1 MPVNEEKL
9 YALSGRQGR
18 CRFCGKQFNFKGQI
32 KSHRC
37 TLRLAC
43 RRQYQEAV
51 ARNSDIKLLYPQ
63 WSTYD
68 VAAQNN
74 SFPNG
79 QNPIPDYLGLPESGI
94 PPDQAATDGTGSDAV
109 QQPSGI
115 IQVESPVADTTVEVQ
130 VPTTMD
136 VSPDSLAS
144 QSGDGNQP
152 RQLVKVVSR
161 LAEQAVEA
169 KVLVAKGISNK
180 KEWGWRPIILV
191 LHELKM
197 WLFKAKINSTY
208 FKLNVDQI
216 KLMCN
221 AYFNTFG
228 DSPLTRI
235 TGKEFDMDKID
246 FISAEMTVYGDF
258 YIENIPHA
266 IGHGK
271 SLFGSVVSW
280 KNKLKEAKPIVQ
292 GQA

>member
-1 MPVNEEKL
+1 MKMAIDENKL
-9 YALSGRQGR
+9 YEMSGRQGR
-18 CRFCGKQFNFKGQI
+18 CRFCGKQFNFKAQ
-32 KSHRC
+32 SRTHRC

-43 RRQYQEAV
+43 RRQFQEAV
-51 ARNSDIKLLYPQ
+51 ARNTDIKLLYPN

-79 QNPIPDYLGLPESGI
+79 QNPIPDYLGLPE
-94 PPDQAATDGTGSDAV
+94 TGTPVESTGTTGAGSDSV
-109 QQPSGI
+109 QQPSQI

-136 VSPDSLAS
+136 VSPDNLAP
-144 QSGDGNQP
+144 QSDGNKP
-152 RQLVKVVSR
+152 RQLLSVVSK
-161 LAEQAVEA
+161 LATQAA
-169 KVLVAKGISNK
+169 TQDILTSKNISNK
-180 KEWGWRPIILV
+180 KEWGWRPVILL

-208 FKLNVDQI
+208 FKLDRDSI

-235 TGKEFDMDKID
+235 TGKEFDVDKID

-266 IGHGK
+266 LGHGK
-271 SLFGSVVSW
+271 SLFSSVMNW
-280 KNKLKEAKPIVQ
+280 KNKLKEAKNVQ